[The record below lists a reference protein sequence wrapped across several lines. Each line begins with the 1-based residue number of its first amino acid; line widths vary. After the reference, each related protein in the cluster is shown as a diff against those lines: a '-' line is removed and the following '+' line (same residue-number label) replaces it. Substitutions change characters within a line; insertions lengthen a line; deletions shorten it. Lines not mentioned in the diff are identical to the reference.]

1 MDIFEEVKAIIAKQ
15 VGTPA
20 EDITPATKLADIG
33 IESLDVIEIVFAL
46 EEKFDI
52 SIPFNANDSAA
63 SAFETVA
70 QVTEAVKKLV
80 DAKAA

>member
-1 MDIFEEVKAIIAKQ
+1 MDILEDVKTIIAQQ
-15 VGTPA
+15 VENPPA
-20 EDITPATKLADIG
+20 ELTADTKLADIG

-52 SIPFNANDSAA
+52 SIPFNANESATE
-63 SAFETVA
+63 AFETIGQVA
-70 QVTEAVKKLV
+70 DAVKKLV

>member
-1 MDIFEEVKAIIAKQ
+1 MDIFEEVKSIIAKQ
-15 VGTPA
+15 VGSSA
-20 EDITPATKLADIG
+20 EDIQPDTKLADIG

-63 SAFETVA
+63 TAFETVG